1 MEIRKKNSKNI
12 LPQNTKPGDSLKKE
26 NYPKRRAWLTG
37 NVLFYA
43 KINFDDEKY
52 TTKLQKKTLRE
63 S

>member
-52 TTKLQKKTLRE
+52 TTK
-63 S
+63 